1 MRLGAIFP
9 QTEIGSDPVA
19 VRDFAQAAEGLG
31 YEHLLVFDHVLGA
44 DTSVRQG
51 WDRPY
56 SSADMFHEPFVLFGY
71 LAGLTETIEMVTG
84 VLILGQRQ
92 TSLVAKQAAEVD
104 VLTGGRLRLGIGVGW
119 NAVEYEGLSESF
131 TNRGRRSEEQIELM
145 RQLWTNEVVD
155 FHGRYHNVTHAG
167 INPLPVQQPIPVWF
181 GGGAPQVVKRIG
193 RMGDGWFPQ
202 FEPNSEGA
210 ERIAEMRGYATDAG
224 RDSFSHRDRGPHRHR
239 DRRPSQLAE
248 TGGVMGR
255 GRGDSP
261 FSEHHAGRSAGA
273 RPAHRRHPAFQ
284 GDCFLSGFFNAE
296 GAKFD
301 AQRAQI
307 LFPLRSLRVLRVL
320 RV

>member
-210 ERIAEMRGYATDAG
+210 ERIAEMRGYATEAG
-224 RDSFSHRDRGPHRHR
+224 RDPSAIGIEGRIGVATDDQANWQKMAESWAEVGATHLSVNTMRAGLQGPDQHIEAIRNFK
-239 DRRPSQLAE
+239 E
-248 TGGVMGR
+248 TV
-255 GRGDSP
+255 S
-261 FSEHHAGRSAGA
+261 
-273 RPAHRRHPAFQ
+273 
-284 GDCFLSGFFNAE
+284 
-296 GAKFD
+296 
-301 AQRAQI
+301 
-307 LFPLRSLRVLRVL
+307 
-320 RV
+320 

>member
-44 DTSVRQG
+44 DTSMRQG

-210 ERIAEMRGYATDAG
+210 ERIAEMRGYATEAG
-224 RDSFSHRDRGPHRHR
+224 RD
-239 DRRPSQLAE
+239 PSAIGIEGRIGIATDDQANWQKLAE
-248 TGGVMGR
+248 SWAEVGATHLSVNTMR
-255 GRGDSP
+255 
-261 FSEHHAGRSAGA
+261 AGLQGPDQHIDAI
-273 RPAHRRHPAFQ
+273 RRFKETV
-284 GDCFLSGFFNAE
+284 S
-296 GAKFD
+296 
-301 AQRAQI
+301 
-307 LFPLRSLRVLRVL
+307 
-320 RV
+320 